1 MSASAAHARKMYKFQ
16 DDLGRWHYSDA
27 KPQEGMAKSLEV
39 SQVAMDPATAVSLEN
54 RDAEG
59 RRQVFASNRWAG
71 PVEVEV
77 TPLEVVNMLVE
88 PPLPHRFVLAGG
100 AVAAPIIDM
109 RLADSR
115 QTGTV
120 RYGYR
125 YTPGDPSAQP
135 EENHAYLPP
144 IAPGSTYAISQ
155 GFFGA
160 FSHQGAQNRYAI
172 DIAMPEGT
180 PVHAMRDGV
189 VMAVEN
195 DFYESGVKDKL
206 QSRANHIRILHDDGG
221 MAVYA
226 HLALE
231 STQVSQGQK
240 VVAGQLIAHSGRTG
254 YASGPHLHVVIQRN
268 KGMEL
273 ESMPFLFRYP
283 DGSVRE
289 PKEGD
294 VLQGAVVGRP

>member
-1 MSASAAHARKMYKFQ
+1 MYKFQ

-144 IAPGSTYAISQ
+144 LRRAALT
-155 GFFGA
+155 
-160 FSHQGAQNRYAI
+160 RYRRDFWRIQPPRRAK
-172 DIAMPEGT
+172 
-180 PVHAMRDGV
+180 PVCDRHRHAGRDAGPRD
-189 VMAVEN
+189 A
-195 DFYESGVKDKL
+195 G
-206 QSRANHIRILHDDGG
+206 RRGDGG
-221 MAVYA
+221 
-226 HLALE
+226 
-231 STQVSQGQK
+231 GK
-240 VVAGQLIAHSGRTG
+240 R
-254 YASGPHLHVVIQRN
+254 
-268 KGMEL
+268 
-273 ESMPFLFRYP
+273 FL
-283 DGSVRE
+283 
-289 PKEGD
+289 
-294 VLQGAVVGRP
+294 

>member
-1 MSASAAHARKMYKFQ
+1 MLAVAMSASAAHARKMYKFQ

-155 GFFGA
+155 GF
-160 FSHQGAQNRYAI
+160 
-172 DIAMPEGT
+172 
-180 PVHAMRDGV
+180 
-189 VMAVEN
+189 
-195 DFYESGVKDKL
+195 L
-206 QSRANHIRILHDDGG
+206 
-221 MAVYA
+221 
-226 HLALE
+226 
-231 STQVSQGQK
+231 
-240 VVAGQLIAHSGRTG
+240 AHSATKARKTGMRSTSPCRKGRRSTRCG
-254 YASGPHLHVVIQRN
+254 TAW
-268 KGMEL
+268 
-273 ESMPFLFRYP
+273 
-283 DGSVRE
+283 
-289 PKEGD
+289 
-294 VLQGAVVGRP
+294 